1 MTREKK
7 AITLSLE
14 PHQKQRLEQLALA
27 FGLTWG
33 EKANVSALIQ
43 AIADGRL
50 MVVAPE
56 KPIPKADHHFYRQ
69 QLADLKTAIAN
80 LESLV

>member
-14 PHQKQRLEQLALA
+14 PHQKQRLEQLAIA
-27 FGLTWG
+27 FGLLWG
-33 EKANVSALIQ
+33 DKPNVSALIQ

-50 MVVAPE
+50 MVIAPE

-80 LESLV
+80 LEGLV